1 MNGLGDGIRR
11 KGVTCTFEFNGK
23 VYKTTTQILKLLT
36 YEKEK
41 GNDRVASWMFA
52 MYLAAGRIEATGQAH
67 REG

>member
-1 MNGLGDGIRR
+1 
-11 KGVTCTFEFNGK
+11 VTCTFEFNGK
-23 VYKTTTQILKLLT
+23 VYETTPQILKLLT
-36 YEKEK
+36 YEKKK